1 MTFARYSVIVVIAQ
15 IRIVEG
21 ILTFMDSKIY
31 GFVGLGLIGGSMA
44 RAIKN
49 AEPGCRIIAYT
60 PHRST
65 VDAAKSEGTIDVA
78 LDRIGPEF
86 TDCDYI
92 FLCAP
97 VEINN
102 DNMELL
108 LPYLNPKTTLTD
120 IGSVKNSIHEKVQ
133 ELGLEKQFI
142 GGHPMAG
149 TERIG
154 YQNSKATLLEN
165 AYYILTKTDNC
176 DEERLEDYY
185 NLVRKM
191 GAIPLVVPY
200 LQHDYATAA
209 ISHVPHVLS
218 AALVNLVKDSDNEDH
233 LMKTIAAGGFKD
245 ITRISSSSPVMWQQI
260 CNTNSDNISELLESL
275 IDSLIDIK
283 LAVDEHDNDKLLD
296 FFTSARTYRESFTD
310 FASGPIPKTYVL
322 HVEIN
327 DQPGRLAAVAV
338 LLSDHNVNIKNIGI
352 VHNREYERGTL
363 RIEFHNGR
371 DLEKASSLLTENEY
385 TVILAQG

>member
-1 MTFARYSVIVVIAQ
+1 MNTK
-15 IRIVEG
+15 
-21 ILTFMDSKIY
+21 TY
-31 GFVGLGLIGGSMA
+31 GFIGLGLIGGSMA

-49 AEPGCRIIAYT
+49 AHPDCRIMAYA
-60 PHRST
+60 PHRTT
-65 VDAAKSEGTIDVA
+65 VDAAKADGTIDIA
-78 LDRIGPEF
+78 LDRIGPEYSE
-86 TDCDYI
+86 CDYI

-102 DNMELL
+102 DNLEVLVPFL
-108 LPYLNPKTTLTD
+108 DPRTTLTD
-120 IGSVKNSIHEKVQ
+120 IGSVKNSIHEKVK

-142 GGHPMAG
+142 GGHPMTG

-154 YQNSKATLLEN
+154 YQNSKAVLMEN
-165 AYYILTKTDNC
+165 AYYILTKTDETQ
-176 DEERLEDYY
+176 DERLNDYY
-185 NLVRKM
+185 QLVKDM

-200 LQHDYATAA
+200 LQHDFATAA

-218 AALVNLVKDSDNEDH
+218 AALVNLVKDSDNEDD

-260 CNTNSDNISELLESL
+260 CNTNSDNVSELLSNL
-275 IDSLIDIK
+275 IDSLMDIK
-283 LAVDEHDNDKLLD
+283 LAVDEHDSDKLLD
-296 FFTSARTYRESFTD
+296 FFSSARAYRESFSD
-310 FASGPIPKTYVL
+310 FTSGPIQKTYVL
-322 HVEIN
+322 HVEID
-327 DQPGRLAAVAV
+327 DQPGRLAKVAV

-371 DLEKASSLLTENEY
+371 DLEQASSLLMQNEY
-385 TVILAQG
+385 SVVLPQK

>member
-1 MTFARYSVIVVIAQ
+1 MLVKGIFA
-15 IRIVEG
+15 
-21 ILTFMDSKIY
+21 FMDTKIY
-31 GFVGLGLIGGSMA
+31 GFIGLGLIGGSMA

-49 AEPGCRIIAYT
+49 AEPECKIIAYT

-86 TDCDYI
+86 TECDYI

-102 DNMELL
+102 DNLDLL
-108 LPYLNPKTTLTD
+108 MPYLSLKTTVTD
-120 IGSVKNSIHEKVQ
+120 IGSVKNSIHEKVR
-133 ELGLEKQFI
+133 ELGIEKQFI
-142 GGHPMAG
+142 GGHPMTG

-154 YQNSKATLLEN
+154 YQNSKASLLEN
-165 AYYILTKTDNC
+165 AYYILTKTDAC
-176 DEERLEDYY
+176 QKERLEDYY
-185 NLVRKM
+185 LLVKRM

-200 LQHDYATAA
+200 LQHDFATAA

-218 AALVNLVKDSDNEDH
+218 AALVNLVRNSDNEDH

-260 CNTNSDNISELLESL
+260 CNTNSENISGLLERL
-275 IDSLIDIK
+275 IDSLIEIK
-283 LAVDEHDNDKLLD
+283 LAVEDHDQDKLLD
-296 FFTSARTYRESFTD
+296 FFTCARTYRESFSD
-310 FASGPIPKTYVL
+310 FTSGPIQKTYVL
-322 HVEIN
+322 HVEID

-338 LLSDHNVNIKNIGI
+338 LLSEHNVNIKNIGI

-363 RIEFHNGR
+363 RIEFHNSK
-371 DLEKASSLLTENEY
+371 DLDQATELLTGNGY
-385 TVILAQG
+385 TVILSQG